1 MNKKFLYISIPKT
14 AGVSIHNSGLVNPE
28 DWANHN
34 FARNIKNL
42 KEFFSFSF
50 IRNPYE
56 KILSSYFYYQTKLDR
71 DWFKEAYKNYPTF
84 KLFIMDFEVSRH
96 SDWRHYK
103 TPSYEYVTDGNG
115 KILVDYIG
123 SFDNIEEEF
132 KKVQLMNGV
141 ESENLKELPKLN
153 VSKHDF
159 WKNYYDDEMAEIVYH
174 HLKIDFDFFNFSK
187 NSYKI

>member
-34 FARNIKNL
+34 FARDIKNL
-42 KEFFSFSF
+42 SDFFSFSF
-50 IRNPYE
+50 VRNPYE
-56 KILSSYFYYQTKLDR
+56 KVLSSYFYYQTKLDR
-71 DWFKEAYKNYPTF
+71 EWFGEAYKKYPDFKTF
-84 KLFIMDFEVSRH
+84 VMSFEESRH
-96 SDWRHYK
+96 CDWRHYK
-103 TPSYEYVTDGNG
+103 TTSFDFVTDLDG
-115 KILVDYIG
+115 KVLVDYIG
-123 SFDNIEEEF
+123 YFDNIEEEF

-141 ESENLKELPKLN
+141 VDNFKQLPRLN

-159 WKNYYDDEMAEIVYH
+159 WKNYYDDDMAEIVYH
-174 HLKIDFDFFNFSK
+174 YFKKDFDFFDFQK